1 MSISDFKSYWSAHK
15 WLRVTTYTVSTLCAL
30 SALLGIAINSF
41 LNTKH
46 LRPLVLKYADEYLDA
61 DVNLGSVDVTF
72 FSTFPRV
79 HVLIK
84 DGEIISHAF
93 HTLPTDTVLSRRDTL
108 LRFETLSVG
117 LNFNKFWTENKIR
130 VGRLYLE
137 KPTIRI
143 VTDALGRRNWDIMKE
158 DTTSVEVDT
167 TEIDYNDYLKLRHI
181 RINRGKFAYIDVPN
195 KKSFRTD
202 SLCANL
208 DGELALGDFDAD
220 VELANRKTN
229 LKVDGVRMLHNI
241 PVRMNG
247 HIACTNQSTYTLTD
261 FRTVLG
267 SLDMIANGDLTLVDD
282 STDVSSIDFNLDYAL
297 TSPDVKT
304 LFDLIPQDVISLPI
318 NIEDGSVNFEGSV
331 RGIYNDHNYPIF
343 HTDLRIDGVKAQY
356 EGMTEKV
363 EDLSALIHM
372 SIDDTSIDS
381 SYIDMDIL
389 HFLGG
394 KSELTAQAHLK
405 RMFADPTVTARVD
418 GHLDLESLCNIFPIQ
433 GLAMKGELDAKL
445 GTKFKINEIKQQ
457 DFGHIVVGGML
468 HSDKLDIQLA
478 LAPDTIYIPDS
489 TRMVEGDTVC
499 PMIRRISEPDT
510 FKLTS
515 DLDIK
520 FLDADTLRTVGKIS
534 QFSLQHPHIRIRL
547 RGMEARTKTFK
558 SRRDT
563 TEIATAHSDVKLKGF
578 SIRLDSI
585 ILAGRN
591 VRSIVSLR
599 PAKSNKRI
607 PHFESKLYADTL
619 FTRFFGT
626 RSMTRILTNDMAFER
641 VTDTTWTSNG
651 CILFAENITRTPM
664 FALPITA
671 SNTKIYQHGTTFDIK
686 NMSLRTGESSLSV
699 NGEMHNLYYSLVA
712 KKPFNAQFNIKADTI
727 NVNQLLAS
735 VISEKDARQSN
746 TMSDE
751 LIVDNKVEA
760 HQLQVDSA
768 RIDSLANQLI
778 YISKRIRF
786 SLKTEANILLWSKLQ
801 LRNIKGNAEIINRTL
816 HVTNFSFD
824 QGSGKVIST
833 FSYRPSRK
841 RRNAQIDWFM
851 RWERA
856 DIADLVKSCGIDTLM
871 PMLQPFRGLVDCYM
885 ATQLTIDSTLTPDL
899 STARLA
905 AHLGAQQA
913 TILDGD
919 TFARLSKL
927 LMFKN
932 KKRNVID
939 TLSCNVLIDS
949 GRVVVPPFTMSI
961 DRYRACIGGEQDLDM
976 NMKYHVSILKSPLP
990 FKAGVDIFGTP
1001 DKIDFDVTKA
1011 KLKKYA
1017 TPEIQAENDQK
1028 SLDIRLDILRHSYKM
1043 SGLPLPDQ
1051 LKPKE

>member
-1 MSISDFKSYWSAHK
+1 MSYTDFKSYWSAHK
-15 WLRVTTYTVSTLCAL
+15 WLRATTYTLTTICVLA
-30 SALLGIAINSF
+30 ALLAIAINSF
-41 LNTKH
+41 LDTKH
-46 LRPLVLKYADEYLDA
+46 LRPLALKYADEYLNA
-61 DVNLGSVDVTF
+61 DVNIGSVDVTF
-72 FSTFPRV
+72 FSTFPRIHLV
-79 HVLIK
+79 IK
-84 DGEIISHAF
+84 NGEIISRAF
-93 HTLPTDTVLSRRDTL
+93 HTLPSDTVISKRDTL
-108 LRFETLSVG
+108 VRFEELSIG
-117 LNFNKFWTENKIR
+117 LNFSKYWTENKIR
-130 VGRLYLE
+130 IGRLYLE
-137 KPTIRI
+137 KPTIRV

-158 DTTSVEVDT
+158 DSTSVNVDT

-181 RINRGKFAYIDVPN
+181 KINEGKFAFIDVPN

-202 SLCANL
+202 SLCANI
-208 DGELALGDFDAD
+208 DGELTLGDFDAD
-220 VELANRKTN
+220 ITLANRKTN
-229 LKVDGVRMLHNI
+229 LKVDGVRMLHRI
-241 PVRMNG
+241 PITMDG
-247 HIACTNQSTYTLTD
+247 HVSCTDKKTYTLTN
-261 FRTVLG
+261 FRTILG
-267 SLDMIANGDLTLVDD
+267 SLDMIANGDLTLVND
-282 STDVSSIDFNLDYAL
+282 SADVPSVDFNLDYAL
-297 TSPDVKT
+297 TSPKVQT
-304 LFDLIPQDVISLPI
+304 LFDLIPQDVISIPI
-318 NIEDGSVNFEGSV
+318 NIEDGSVKFEGTI

-343 HTDLRIDGVKAQY
+343 HTNLHIDGVKAQY

-363 EDLSALIHM
+363 EDLSAIIHM

-381 SYIDMDIL
+381 SYVDMDIL

-394 KSELTAQAHLK
+394 KSELTAQAHIK
-405 RMFADPTVTARVD
+405 QMFADPTVTARID
-418 GHLDLESLCNIFPIQ
+418 GHIDLESLCNIFPIQ
-433 GLAMKGELDAKL
+433 GLDMRGELDAKL
-445 GTKFKINEIKQQ
+445 GAKFKVNEIMQQ
-457 DFGHIVVGGML
+457 DFGHIIVGGKM
-468 HSDKLDIQLA
+468 HSDKLNIRLA
-478 LAPDTIYIPDS
+478 LAPDTLYIPDS
-489 TRMVEGDTVC
+489 TRMVEGDTIC
-499 PMIRRISEPDT
+499 PMIRQIAEPDT
-510 FKLTS
+510 FQLVS

-520 FLDADTLRTVGKIS
+520 FLDNDTLRTVGTIK

-547 RGMEARTKTFK
+547 RGMEARTKTYK

-585 ILAGRN
+585 IVAGRN
-591 VRSIVSLR
+591 VRSVISLR

-626 RSMTRILTNDMAFER
+626 RSMTRLLTNEMSFER
-641 VTDTTWTSNG
+641 ITDTTWISNG
-651 CILFAENITRTPM
+651 CIIFDENITRTPL

-671 SNTKIYQHGTTFDIK
+671 SNTKIYQHDTTFNIK

-699 NGEMHNLYYSLVA
+699 SGEMHNLYRSLVA
-712 KKPFNAQFNIKADTI
+712 KRPFNAQFNIKADTI

-735 VISEKDARQSN
+735 VINEKDARVSN

-751 LIVDNKVEA
+751 LIVDNKVSSK
-760 HQLQVDSA
+760 QLQIDSTQ
-768 RIDSLANQLI
+768 IDSLANQLI
-778 YISKRIRF
+778 FISKRMRF
-786 SLKTEANILLWSKLQ
+786 SLKTEAKILLWSKLQ

-833 FSYRPSRK
+833 FSYRPSRR

-885 ATQLTIDSTLTPDL
+885 ATQLTVDSALTPDL
-899 STARLA
+899 STARLS
-905 AHLGAQQA
+905 AHLGAHQA
-913 TILDGD
+913 TILDGE
-919 TFARLSKL
+919 TFTRLSKL

-932 KKRNVID
+932 KQRNIID

-949 GRVVVPPFTMSI
+949 GHVVVLPFTMSI

-1017 TPEIQAENDQK
+1017 TSEIQAENDQK
-1028 SLDIRLDILRHSYKM
+1028 SLDIRLDILRHSYKL